1 MNSFSQG
8 SPSHSET
15 TEIYTNAV
23 KVPNKLQNVQPIS
36 VPNLPQLETTFSA
49 LPNNVGPSDL
59 DGEDTE
65 DDDMEW
71 EEIDIMQNAA
81 PGLLQTQNVEIVLER
96 AQETIKL
103 VNLSDHLVFLTLA
116 TENVVTLLIS
126 WSVNCVWNRT
136 KCIQ

>member
-1 MNSFSQG
+1 MFNLFLYQTC
-8 SPSHSET
+8 HSS
-15 TEIYTNAV
+15 
-23 KVPNKLQNVQPIS
+23 KQR
-36 VPNLPQLETTFSA
+36 FSA